1 MKAVDQKVLAFLS
14 SVLSNELTAIN
25 QYFLHARMLDN
36 WGVTKLGKHEYKESI
51 EEMRHA
57 DVLIQRILFLEGKPN
72 VEKLEHIQIGQT
84 PEAIV
89 ASDLQ
94 LEQKAAV
101 VLRQAIPYCESV
113 ADFVSRDLFLKI
125 LRDEEGHIDFLE
137 TQLDLIGRIGVAN
150 WVQLNSHAAGSGGK
164 KD

>member
-1 MKAVDQKVLAFLS
+1 MKAADPQVLAFLS
-14 SVLSNELTAIN
+14 TVLANELTAIN

-57 DVLIQRILFLEGKPN
+57 DILIQRILFLEGVPN
-72 VEKLEHIQIGQT
+72 VQKLDHVQIGQN
-84 PEAIV
+84 PEEIV
-89 ASDLQ
+89 RSDLK

-101 VLRQAIPYCESV
+101 DLRQAIPHCESV
-113 ADFVSRDLFLKI
+113 RDFVSRDLFSGI

-137 TQLDLIGRIGVAN
+137 TQLDLIGRIGLQN
-150 WVQLNSHAAGSGGK
+150 WVKLNSGSAASGE
-164 KD
+164 